1 MAKYMEQAEKINW
14 HDKVLEKTIFKLIP
28 ASVTPNDIT
37 IARFVMIPFVL
48 WQLLLEHWP
57 LALALFI
64 ITASTDM
71 IDGSLARIR
80 RQITEWGKIYDPL
93 ADKLLIGLV
102 LVALVYKFTHP
113 YLFIIIIS
121 LELILIAMT
130 YLGIKYKVK
139 RDIHA
144 NVWGKMKMVLQFIG
158 VCFILFWLI
167 FSIPYFITVAFYAL
181 VLSIFFA
188 IISIVTYGI

>member
-1 MAKYMEQAEKINW
+1 MSSAEKITL
-14 HDKVLEKTIFKLIP
+14 HDRLLEKTLLKLIP
-28 ASVTPNDIT
+28 KSVDPNDIT
-37 IARFVMIPFVL
+37 IARFIMTPFVL
-48 WQLLLEHWP
+48 WQLLLEHWGTG
-57 LALALFI
+57 LALFI

-71 IDGSLARIR
+71 IDGSLARTR
-80 RQITEWGKIYDPL
+80 NKITEWGKIYDPL

-130 YLGIKYKVK
+130 YIKMKYKITKDV
-139 RDIHA
+139 HA
-144 NVWGKMKMVLQFIG
+144 NGWGKTKMVLQFIG
-158 VCFILFWLI
+158 VSFILFWLI
-167 FSIPYFITVAFYAL
+167 FSIPLFLTIAYYAL